1 MSCLKV
7 VILEKFFIL
16 EVTIFGL
23 NRVELVA
30 QGKVVF
36 VSLLDL
42 EDLGFE
48 LADEQVFLWSKVRK
62 YQLYFGRR
70 AFGGAHWLG
79 PSKGPNLMVLLR
91 A

>member
-23 NRVELVA
+23 NGVKLVA

-48 LADEQVFLWSKVRK
+48 LADEQVFLVWGEVDTVVVLK
-62 YQLYFGRR
+62 
-70 AFGGAHWLG
+70 GGQFCEIAGYLLG
-79 PSKGPNLMVLLR
+79 TSL
-91 A
+91 

>member
-16 EVTIFGL
+16 EVTILGL
-23 NRVELVA
+23 NGIELVA

-42 EDLGFE
+42 KNLGFE
-48 LADEQVFLWSKVRK
+48 LADEQVFLV
-62 YQLYFGRR
+62 
-70 AFGGAHWLG
+70 
-79 PSKGPNLMVLLR
+79 
-91 A
+91 

>member
-16 EVTIFGL
+16 EVTILGL
-23 NRVELVA
+23 NCIELVA

-42 EDLGFE
+42 EDLGFK
-48 LADEQVFLWSKVRK
+48 LADEQVFLV
-62 YQLYFGRR
+62 
-70 AFGGAHWLG
+70 
-79 PSKGPNLMVLLR
+79 
-91 A
+91 